1 MSATGS
7 RPAAATGT
15 FGVLPFASMIPA
27 FQCPELRKHSGV
39 GLSDLLQT

>member
-7 RPAAATGT
+7 RLAAAART

-27 FQCPELRKHSGV
+27 FQGDELRKHSSV
-39 GLSDLLQT
+39 SLNDLLQT